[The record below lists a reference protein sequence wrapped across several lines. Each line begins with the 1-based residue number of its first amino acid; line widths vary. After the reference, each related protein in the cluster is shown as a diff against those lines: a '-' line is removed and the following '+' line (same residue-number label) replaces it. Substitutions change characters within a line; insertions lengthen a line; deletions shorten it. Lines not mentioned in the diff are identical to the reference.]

1 MAEGRAQAANII
13 PDLAFGVAGLGPYES
28 TTILIGQRLA
38 NAASAAAREMSMIA
52 QISNGNGN
60 LQLTQAGWARRSQE
74 WQNQVYVLLSVF

>member
-1 MAEGRAQAANII
+1 MAEGTAQAANII

-38 NAASAAAREMSMIA
+38 NAASAAARGMSMIA

-60 LQLTQAGWARRSQE
+60 LQLTQAGWTRRSQE